1 MAKGKKNEMLKL
13 GEAWFQEDP
22 SHRDLL
28 IIARDGMLMS
38 SGASCGAKGIA
49 NMLLNVM
56 NKNAELCEGVK
67 LAAKHYDS
75 VADVLRKDEA
85 KPAEKKV
92 LS

>member
-1 MAKGKKNEMLKL
+1 MEKEIDIVKL
-13 GEAWFQEDP
+13 GAAWLEEDP

-28 IIARDGMLMS
+28 IVARDGMLIS
-38 SGASCGAKGIA
+38 SGVSCKAHGFA
-49 NMLLNVM
+49 NMLLNMM

-85 KPAEKKV
+85 KPDGKKV

>member
-1 MAKGKKNEMLKL
+1 MEKEAYIIKL
-13 GEAWFQEDP
+13 GEAWLREDP

-28 IIARDGMLMS
+28 IIARDGMLIS
-38 SGASCGAKGIA
+38 SGVSCKAPGIA

>member
-1 MAKGKKNEMLKL
+1 MEDLNEIIKL
-13 GEAWFQEDP
+13 GEAWFQED
-22 SHRDLL
+22 SKHRNVV
-28 IIARDGMLMS
+28 IIVSDGTYLQCATS
-38 SGASCGAKGIA
+38 SNAAAIA

-56 NKNAELCEGVK
+56 PDNAKLCEGVK

-85 KPAEKKV
+85 KPDGKKV

>member
-1 MAKGKKNEMLKL
+1 MEKGIDIIKL
-13 GEAWFQEDP
+13 GEAWIQEDP

-28 IIARDGMLMS
+28 IIARDGMLIS
-38 SGASCGAKGIA
+38 SGVPCGAKCIA

-56 NKNAELCEGVK
+56 SKNAELCEGVK
-67 LAAKHYDS
+67 LVAKHYDA

-85 KPAEKKV
+85 KPAGKKV